1 MKEYLILKKRKWIL
15 NPENTGVVNNLP
27 YIIKHA
33 PVFPARIEVS
43 TKYHE
48 NTLLHI
54 NHQSL

>member
-1 MKEYLILKKRKWIL
+1 
-15 NPENTGVVNNLP
+15 
-27 YIIKHA
+27 
-33 PVFPARIEVS
+33 VFPARIEVS

>member
-1 MKEYLILKKRKWIL
+1 
-15 NPENTGVVNNLP
+15 
-27 YIIKHA
+27 

-54 NHQSL
+54 SHQSL

>member
-1 MKEYLILKKRKWIL
+1 
-15 NPENTGVVNNLP
+15 P

-54 NHQSL
+54 SHQSL

>member
-1 MKEYLILKKRKWIL
+1 WIL

-27 YIIKHA
+27 YIIEHA

-43 TKYHE
+43 TKYQE

-54 NHQSL
+54 SHQSL

>member
-1 MKEYLILKKRKWIL
+1 
-15 NPENTGVVNNLP
+15 
-27 YIIKHA
+27 